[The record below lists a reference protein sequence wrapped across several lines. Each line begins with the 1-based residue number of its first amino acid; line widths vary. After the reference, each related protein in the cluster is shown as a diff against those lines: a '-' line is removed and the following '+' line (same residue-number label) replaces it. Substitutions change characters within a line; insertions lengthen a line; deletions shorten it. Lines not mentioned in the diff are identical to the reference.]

1 MERKRKMQDQPEP
14 TKQPTENRDGL
25 AAVAIFAVTIG
36 FIILVAVTLL

>member
-1 MERKRKMQDQPEP
+1 MQDQPEP